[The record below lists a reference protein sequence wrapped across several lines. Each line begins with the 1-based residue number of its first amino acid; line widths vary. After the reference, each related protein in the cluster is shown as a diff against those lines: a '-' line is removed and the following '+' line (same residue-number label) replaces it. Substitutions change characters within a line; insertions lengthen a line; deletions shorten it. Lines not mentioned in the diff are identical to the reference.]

1 MPTTSLGK
9 RLAIAMQ
16 AADIGKPADLARA
29 AETTTASISNWLNDN
44 VDPDH
49 VKAVQLFKI
58 ADAVG
63 TDPRELLLGA
73 PSQTFIREDR
83 MPYTHVSAPESQP
96 VKMEEW
102 TLAFQLVAEA
112 LDERGLTLPP
122 AKRAEVTLL
131 AYELLLDG
139 LQQAKVLRFV
149 QAAAA

>member
-1 MPTTSLGK
+1 MQSTSLGQ
-9 RLAIAMQ
+9 RLATAML

-63 TDPRELLLGA
+63 ADPRELLLGT
-73 PSQTFIREDR
+73 PSPAQVRESKAK
-83 MPYTHVSAPESQP
+83 YATTATAESQP
-96 VKMEEW
+96 VKTEQW

-112 LDERGLTLPP
+112 LDDNGLALPP

-131 AYELLLDG
+131 AYELLVEG